1 MKLVLGFKPSYKKNR
16 RTSIGGSFGP
26 FVSGVASALM
36 GQAIY
41 WTKIV
46 SAFTY
51 YIFVICHLYGWLGL
65 LTKKTKK
72 ITKYGENDN
81 I

>member
-1 MKLVLGFKPSYKKNR
+1 
-16 RTSIGGSFGP
+16 
-26 FVSGVASALM
+26 M

-72 ITKYGENDN
+72 ITKYGENDKYLELRSHAVSTERTILSPFTKDN